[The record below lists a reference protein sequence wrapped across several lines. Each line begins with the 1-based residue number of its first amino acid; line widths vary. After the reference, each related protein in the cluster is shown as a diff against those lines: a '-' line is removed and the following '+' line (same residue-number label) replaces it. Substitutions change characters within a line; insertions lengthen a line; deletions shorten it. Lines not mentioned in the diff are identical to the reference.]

1 MGGPQRLIVPQVRG
15 RATTRIVAWLE
26 VLGYRVHRVG
36 RAVYVHGDA
45 SDLHMLLGVWDRGE
59 EPPPWSTR
67 LGAVSA
73 GYARR
78 RARRTR
84 ELGWLRL
91 ARDERGRWVGRRPWW
106 LWPVVGAHRH
116 EPLRWWPD

>member
-26 VLGYRVHRVG
+26 
-36 RAVYVHGDA
+36 A

-106 LWPVVGAHRH
+106 LWPVVGAYRH